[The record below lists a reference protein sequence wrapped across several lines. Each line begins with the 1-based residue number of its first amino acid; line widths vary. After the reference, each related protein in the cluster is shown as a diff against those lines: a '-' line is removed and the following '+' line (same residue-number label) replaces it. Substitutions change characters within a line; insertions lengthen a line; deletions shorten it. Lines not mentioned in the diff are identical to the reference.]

1 MNDTIIGAGA
11 MARRRIPFVALLIL
25 AADQAAKLGVERWLP
40 VDAQRPLWPGLLTLT
55 NSYNLG
61 VAMGWLQET
70 GGVALVSSLAAVLGL
85 LLAWQSLAAYSSRSP
100 AALAAGLSCFLGGA
114 ASNTL
119 DRLRLGHVI
128 DFIGLPNGL
137 ILNLADLM
145 IVLGVLLIARALW
158 TASEARA
165 ARITACAAGEPRSA

>member
-1 MNDTIIGAGA
+1 MNVTIIGAGA

-70 GGVALVSSLAAVLGL
+70 GGVVLLSSLAAVLGL
-85 LLAWQSLAAYSSRSP
+85 LLAWQSLVAHGSRSP

-158 TASEARA
+158 TASDAPA
-165 ARITACAAGEPRSA
+165 ARMTACAAGEPRST

>member
-1 MNDTIIGAGA
+1 MNVTIIGAGA

-55 NSYNLG
+55 HSYNLG

-70 GGVALVSSLAAVLGL
+70 GGVVLLSSLAAVLGL
-85 LLAWQSLAAYSSRSP
+85 LLAWRSLAAHGSRSP
-100 AALAAGLSCFLGGA
+100 AALAAGLSCFLGGS

-158 TASEARA
+158 TASEAPA
-165 ARITACAAGEPRSA
+165 ARMTACAAGEPRST

>member
-1 MNDTIIGAGA
+1 MNVSMIGTEVT
-11 MARRRIPFVALLIL
+11 ARSRVPFVALLVL

-55 NSYNLG
+55 HSYNAG
-61 VAMGWLQET
+61 VAMGWLDQT
-70 GGVALVSSLAAVLGL
+70 AGVAHLSSLAAVLGL
-85 LLAWQSLAAYSSRSP
+85 LLAWRSLAAHSSRSP
-100 AALAAGLSCFLGGA
+100 AALAAGLSCFLGGS

-128 DFIGLPNGL
+128 DFLRLPNGL
-137 ILNLADLM
+137 VLNLADLM

-158 TASEARA
+158 TASEAPA
-165 ARITACAAGEPRSA
+165 SSLRSAT